1 MKVATGVF
9 DGGSVRC
16 VWCGLPSKSVNSTGL
31 CFHKFAPYCCLMNRP
46 APPNPPPPSPSLLI
60 PLSLPSWVPVSVCGL
75 MLRQQD
81 DAGLGAVPAA
91 RSLPEQGRRYPA
103 AKSALDGM
111 TNHKRRILLYR
122 HESFPSFFFFFV
134 NTTFFLFPNSHKL
147 PHQPSGI
154 PKRSDV
160 ETNPVSAQITL
171 SPVLS
176 PSI

>member
-1 MKVATGVF
+1 MCEMPEGQSVWCDAGREGEAVKVATGVF

-122 HESFPSFFFFFV
+122 HESFPFI
-134 NTTFFLFPNSHKL
+134 FFLFRKHHILFVSK
-147 PHQPSGI
+147 QPQTS
-154 PKRSDV
+154 
-160 ETNPVSAQITL
+160 
-171 SPVLS
+171 SPTIRD
-176 PSI
+176 P